1 MVRNF
6 IAVMKDSFRE
16 AVDGF
21 IIYVMLGL
29 AVLTIVVAASVSY
42 EPEAP
47 DTAFGSTVKRFNQV
61 FQSRGSGNEEVAS
74 RIPTPPFGTVIR
86 VPMPITFAASD
97 VQKLDAGKGYAGKYQ
112 LRVKVSDEAGER
124 GTFQNPLG
132 KKDKAGDRS
141 LVFPTVVYAWS
152 QPKTP
157 EQYVLISG
165 AAVDGQQV
173 DGKQAEP
180 QFEIVP
186 DGTDPEAALATKRA
200 TGARWAVVSTPK
212 VTTAQAGEVTDEM
225 MADFIK
231 NQFLIHGDLDQVEV
245 RRVPTPEKNSYEFE
259 VKATVPQ
266 GAKGWPHK
274 TWVLFGAFDLGSGPL
289 GPGVYVIQDYVVN
302 TFGASITLLV
312 AVILTGFFIPNMLRK
327 GSLDLLMAKP
337 MSRWELL
344 LYKYIGGLIFM
355 LIISGLTVGGVWLV
369 MAIRSGNWN
378 PTFLLS
384 ILFITFTFAVLY
396 AVSTLVAVLTR
407 SAIAAILITCFFMG
421 GVWLVGW
428 VKSTT
433 DGIRASAFRE
443 EDKTGTFY
451 TIIDVTN
458 AVLPRYNDLLK
469 LNSRLLIEG
478 YCTQPL
484 VKTTARAEPPS
495 WFSAGGMSV
504 GYIVVLLGF
513 AYLRFATRDP

>member
-1 MVRNF
+1 MIRNF

-21 IIYVMLGL
+21 IIYVMLAL
-29 AVLTIVVAASVSY
+29 AVLTILFAASISF
-42 EPEAP
+42 EPDAS
-47 DTAFGSTVKRFNQV
+47 DAGFTTIVKGFNRV
-61 FQSRGSGNEEVAS
+61 YQSRGTGNEEVAS
-74 RIPTPPFGTVIR
+74 RLPTPPFGTVIR
-86 VPMPITFAASD
+86 VPLPVTFAASD
-97 VQKLDAGKGYAGKYQ
+97 VQKLDSGKGYAGKYQ
-112 LRVKVSDEAGER
+112 LRVKVSDEAPEK
-124 GTFQNPLG
+124 GTFQNPFG
-132 KKDKAGDRS
+132 KKDKVGDKS

-157 EQYVLISG
+157 EQYVLISD
-165 AAVDGQQV
+165 APAE
-173 DGKQAEP
+173 GKEGDV
-180 QFEIVP
+180 QFELVP
-186 DGTDPEAALATKRA
+186 DGTDPESALATKRA
-200 TGARWAVVSTPK
+200 TGGRWAIVSTPK
-212 VTTAQAGEVTDEM
+212 VTPIQAAEVTDEM
-225 MADFIK
+225 MSDFVK

-245 RRVPTPEKNSYEFE
+245 RRVPTTDKNAYEFE
-259 VKATVPQ
+259 VKATVPN

-274 TWVLFGAFDLGSGPL
+274 TWLLFGAFDLGSGPL
-289 GPGVYVIQDYVVN
+289 GPAVYLIQDYVVN
-302 TFGASITLLV
+302 TVGASITLLV

-327 GSLDLLMAKP
+327 GSLDLIMAKP
-337 MSRWELL
+337 MARWELL

-355 LIISGLTVGGVWLV
+355 LLISGITIGGVWLV
-369 MAIRSGNWN
+369 MAFRSGNWN

-384 ILFITFTFAVLY
+384 ILFVTFTFAVLY

-428 VKSTT
+428 IKSST
-433 DGIRASAFRE
+433 DGIRASSFRE

-451 TIIDVTN
+451 TIVDATN
-458 AVLPRYNDLLK
+458 AVLPRYNDMLK

-484 VKTTARAEPPS
+484 VKTTARADPPS
-495 WFSAGGMSV
+495 WAGAVGTSV

-513 AYLRFATRDP
+513 SYLRFATRDP